1 MSDRYGVC
9 EQGNFTRTFNF
20 AVNRPSSLMVID
32 IKQKIQNENEKQL
45 QTNPTEM
52 HHIVHVDTWH
62 IAGTNSL
69 NR

>member
-1 MSDRYGVC
+1 MSDRYDVC

-20 AVNRPSSLMVID
+20 AVNRPSSQMVID
-32 IKQKIQNENEKQL
+32 IKQKIHNENEKQL
-45 QTNPTEM
+45 QTNPTEL

>member
-45 QTNPTEM
+45 QTNPTEL
-52 HHIVHVDTWH
+52 HHIVHVDSWH
-62 IAGTNSL
+62 IAGTYSL

>member
-9 EQGNFTRTFNF
+9 EQDNITRTFNF

-45 QTNPTEM
+45 QTNPTEL

-62 IAGTNSL
+62 FAGTNSL
-69 NR
+69 N

>member
-45 QTNPTEM
+45 QTNPTEL
-52 HHIVHVDTWH
+52 HHIVHVDTLH

>member
-1 MSDRYGVC
+1 MSDRYDVC

-45 QTNPTEM
+45 QTNPTEL

-69 NR
+69 N

>member
-1 MSDRYGVC
+1 MSDRYDVC

-45 QTNPTEM
+45 QTNPTEL

>member
-9 EQGNFTRTFNF
+9 EQSNNTSTFNF

-45 QTNPTEM
+45 QTNPTEL

-69 NR
+69 N

>member
-1 MSDRYGVC
+1 MSDRYDVC
-9 EQGNFTRTFNF
+9 EQGNVTRTFNF

-32 IKQKIQNENEKQL
+32 IKQKIHNENEKQL
-45 QTNPTEM
+45 QTNPTEL

>member
-20 AVNRPSSLMVID
+20 AVNRPSSLKVID

-45 QTNPTEM
+45 QTNPTEL